1 MYIYIYILRVYAFI
15 HKYIYIYVSVC
26 VCFGVPSYYETY
38 ISRYFKQPTKL
49 LMLDVCVFSRC
60 LQSCDHCF
68 ELFSILSL
76 QLGDLDDT
84 SFSMQNTHPSGCFGQ
99 APMHRAELLSFSR
112 HASNSFQHS
121 PIIQIRKNKRE
132 ANLSRLLTTPC
143 CSGSSQG
150 LYTLY
155 FFEKSRQSS
164 TLCSCMLIYSRH
176 RTHHFVSASNG

>member
-1 MYIYIYILRVYAFI
+1 MHL
-15 HKYIYIYVSVC
+15 YIYIYVC
-26 VCFGVPSYYETY
+26 VCICVCMFWGAF
-38 ISRYFKQPTKL
+38 ILRNIHFKQPTKL

-84 SFSMQNTHPSGCFGQ
+84 SFSIQNTHPSGCFGQ

-164 TLCSCMLIYSRH
+164 TLCPCMLIYSRH